1 MEVDYYIKVKTGFF
15 KTTKYQLVVADSLVE
30 LIPVN
35 SNEQKI
41 SLKEDEIISILIRKK
56 ENLYVSF
63 DLKERGITGTLS
75 DIKDTQKIFK
85 LLKENIN
92 KTIIY
97 EED

>member
-1 MEVDYYIKVKTGFF
+1 MEVNYYIKVKTGFF
-15 KTTKYQLVVADSLVE
+15 KTTKYQLVVKDSLVE
-30 LIPVN
+30 LIPEN
-35 SNEQKI
+35 SNEQNI
-41 SLKEDEIISILIRKK
+41 SLKENEILSISLSKK
-56 ENLYVSF
+56 EDLCVSF
-63 DLKERGITGTLS
+63 DLKEGGITGTLL